1 MYCQH
6 LDLLVCVLGK
16 CLVVQSVV
24 AWIVVTFSLLH
35 TCFAWMCDTSSVTGI
50 EYLDQTER
58 EMTGTAPLPKDCK
71 TIVSDTSVHVYFL
84 SQHISL
90 FINE

>member
-58 EMTGTAPLPKDCK
+58 EMTGTAPLPLDHLNSK
-71 TIVSDTSVHVYFL
+71 TNISVQLSCMNSTSR
-84 SQHISL
+84 Q
-90 FINE
+90 N